1 MVAKAQYQVYA
12 CSILPNHVHM
22 VIGRHHYKAETI
34 VRLLKAEATTE
45 LINDARWPRANRS
58 PPSPWARKCW
68 KVFLNS
74 DADIV
79 NAIKYV
85 EDNPLKEGKAPA
97 ALVLRGAV
105 HPHNGRLAAVRRT
118 ARFCEPP
125 LNGAH

>member
-1 MVAKAQYQVYA
+1 MQVYA

-85 EDNPLKEGKAPA
+85 EDNPLKEGKRPQRWSF
-97 ALVLRGAV
+97 VV
-105 HPHNGRLAAVRRT
+105 PFTPTMDV
-118 ARFCEPP
+118 
-125 LNGAH
+125 